1 MKKPI
6 ISIIAAIDKNRALGY
21 QNKLLVHL
29 PEDLQHFKKITDGH
43 LVIMG
48 QNTFLSIGKPLPNRV
63 NIVLS
68 KDPEFKAEGCV
79 VFDDLDKA
87 LAFAKTKESEEMFFI
102 GGGQIYKQAMPLAD
116 KLYLTIIDAEYQADT
131 WFPDYSEFDKIIRE
145 EPQETNGLSSKGG
158 CASGIK
164 YRFVEL
170 IRTKA

>member
-1 MKKPI
+1 M
-6 ISIIAAIDKNRALGY
+6 
-21 QNKLLVHL
+21 
-29 PEDLQHFKKITDGH
+29 
-43 LVIMG
+43 
-48 QNTFLSIGKPLPNRV
+48 PNRV